1 MNDEKI
7 DFKEWNSEVPNLH
20 NLPDGAFRIKEASSK
35 KLSYNVQV
43 NDVRYYQYHWNNGIT
58 KFTIQD
64 PNSNISAVFM
74 SPIEGQIA
82 AVDMI
87 NKAYIHKMFNDTYIM
102 TGV

>member
-1 MNDEKI
+1 
-7 DFKEWNSEVPNLH
+7 
-20 NLPDGAFRIKEASSK
+20 
-35 KLSYNVQV
+35 
-43 NDVRYYQYHWNNGIT
+43 
-58 KFTIQD
+58 
-64 PNSNISAVFM
+64 M